1 MTAAAGAAAIDRRNS
16 AAGGQ
21 RHAAIRGGSIDADL
35 LFRRAGLVLELDE
48 HRMQRASKLLAPKC
62 NSGQLNVFL
71 LVEKKQKDPDDSDY
85 DPVMPYYYA
94 PLIDHCAALYP
105 DIKVLLRRVAKAALH
120 RERKSAENYSMTQ

>member
-1 MTAAAGAAAIDRRNS
+1 
-16 AAGGQ
+16 
-21 RHAAIRGGSIDADL
+21 
-35 LFRRAGLVLELDE
+35 
-48 HRMQRASKLLAPKC
+48 MQRASKLLAPKC
-62 NSGQLNVFL
+62 SGQLNVFL